1 MDVSYDLVVKE
12 LFLRFRR
19 NPAREDP
26 SPTPDRTEGFVST
39 SIVALAVFVL
49 GAAVGGVAVGLALA
63 RSLRSLRA
71 EAASSRE
78 ALARTESDLENERRA
93 AADQR
98 TQSEKLENRFRDAFS
113 ALSAEALRQNNQ
125 SFLDLAKTVLGE
137 FQKGAEGGLEAREKA
152 IGELVTPVRAALE
165 KVDARLQDVE
175 KQRVG
180 AYAALQEQVKSLG
193 LTQQQLQSETA
204 NLVKALRAPQVRGR
218 WGEIQLRRVVEMAGM
233 LEQCDF
239 LEQESVT
246 TEGGRLRPDLLVRLP
261 GGKTVVV
268 DAKAPL
274 AAYLEAVEAPDDATR
289 GARLKDHA
297 RQVREHMTRLGAKAY
312 WDQFRPAPEFVVM
325 FLPGETFFSAALE
338 QDPSLIEYGVDRFVI
353 PASPTTLIALLRSVY
368 YGWQQERIA
377 ESAEAIRDLGADLY
391 DRLVKMTEHLG
402 GLRSHLDQ
410 AVKAFNASIG
420 SFETRVLVPARKL
433 KEMGAATSKELIDV
447 PPIERSP
454 RAIDAAGSSSEEA
467 DPADPDGDG
476 TA

>member
-1 MDVSYDLVVKE
+1 
-12 LFLRFRR
+12 
-19 NPAREDP
+19 
-26 SPTPDRTEGFVST
+26 VST

-49 GAAVGGVAVGLALA
+49 GAVVGAIAVGLTFA

-71 EAASSRE
+71 EAASARE
-78 ALARTESDLENERRA
+78 TLARTESDLEHERKA
-93 AADQR
+93 AAEQR
-98 TQSEKLENRFRDAFS
+98 AQSEKLEARFREAFS

-152 IGELVTPVRAALE
+152 IGDLVAPVRTALE
-165 KVDARLQDVE
+165 KVDARIQEVE

-180 AYAALQEQVKSLG
+180 AYAALQEQVRSLG

-204 NLVKALRAPQVRGR
+204 NLVKALRAPHVRGR

-239 LEQESVT
+239 LEQESVA

-274 AAYLEAVEAPDDATR
+274 SAYLEAVEAPDDATR
-289 GARLKDHA
+289 LARLKDHA
-297 RQVREHMTRLGAKAY
+297 RQVREHMTRLGGKSY

-338 QDPSLIEYGVDRFVI
+338 QDPALIEYGVDRFVI

-377 ESAEAIRDLGADLY
+377 ENAEAIRDLGAELY
-391 DRLVKMTEHLG
+391 DRLVKMTEHLDD
-402 GLRSHLDQ
+402 LRTHLNR
-410 AVKAFNASIG
+410 AVNAFDAAAG
-420 SFETRVLVPARKL
+420 SYERRVLVPARKL
-433 KEMGAATSKELIDV
+433 REMGAATNKDLPEL
-447 PPIERSP
+447 PPLGRTARALEAAEPSAGDAER
-454 RAIDAAGSSSEEA
+454 ADSEGPET
-467 DPADPDGDG
+467 G
-476 TA
+476 